1 LETPTE
7 TWAPD
12 EVDLIATLAQLGHQR
27 GDMAPSRASAAA
39 LLLIVKTVAFGLS

>member
-12 EVDLIATLAQLGHQR
+12 EVDLIATL
-27 GDMAPSRASAAA
+27 DEFEEDDEPT
-39 LLLIVKTVAFGLS
+39 I